1 MKSVIEIKNL
11 CVNFQHVNAVKN
23 INLSIPEG
31 ETLGLVGESG
41 SGKSVTSLAIMGL
54 LPDPQAK
61 VTQGEILYKEKN
73 LLELSQKQLTKIR
86 GKKITMIFQEPMTSL
101 NPVFK
106 IGDQIIETIVLHQNL
121 SKKEAEQKALALLEE
136 VGISDPER
144 KINDYPHQLSGGQ
157 RQRVMIAIAMACEP
171 DLMICDEPT
180 TALDVTIQKQVL
192 ELLVALQ
199 KNHKMS
205 LLFISHDLSVVAE
218 LAHHVAVMKKG
229 VIVEQGKAV
238 DIFTN
243 PQDPYTKGLLAC
255 RPSLGDNPKRL
266 LTVKDFS
273 KGSLPPEKLE
283 IKTEKTFDDV
293 KNPVILE
300 VKNCTK
306 TFPIQSGL
314 FGRTTGSFTAVNNVS
329 FNLRK
334 GMTLGLVGESGS
346 GKTTLGRTILHLTQ
360 PTKGE
365 ILYRGQ
371 NLSFLN
377 KKEMREMRKK
387 IQIIFQDPYSSLN
400 PRKTVGEIVTA
411 PMIIHKIP
419 NKKQKALE
427 LLERVG
433 LSPDHYGRYPHEFS
447 GGQRQRISIARTL
460 TLKPEFIICDES
472 VSALDVSIQAQV
484 LNLLQ
489 DLQEEFDLTYIFI
502 SHDLNVVKYFS
513 DEIIVM
519 KEGKIV
525 ERATPTEIYKSPQM
539 DYTKKLI
546 DSIPKSPSMIMDPNK
561 TL

>member
-11 CVNFQHVNAVKN
+11 CVNFQHINAVKN
-23 INLSIPEG
+23 INLTIPEG

-41 SGKSVTSLAIMGL
+41 SGKSVTSLAVMGL
-54 LPDPQAK
+54 LPEPQAK
-61 VTQGEILYKEKN
+61 VTQGEILYKGQN
-73 LLELSQKQLTKIR
+73 LLELSQKELTKIR

-106 IGDQIIETIVLHQNL
+106 IGDQIIETIILHQKL
-121 SKKEAEQKALALLEE
+121 SKKEARQKALDLLEE
-136 VGISDPER
+136 VGIPDSER

-192 ELLVALQ
+192 ELLVTLQ
-199 KNHKMS
+199 KNHKMG

-218 LAHHVAVMKKG
+218 LAHYVAVMKKG
-229 VIVEQGKAV
+229 VIVEQGKAA
-238 DIFTN
+238 DIFTR

-273 KGSLPPEKLE
+273 KDSLPPEKLE
-283 IKTEKTFDDV
+283 IKTERKFDDK

-306 TFPIQSGL
+306 KFPIQSGL
-314 FGRTTGSFTAVNNVS
+314 FGRTKGHFTAVNNVS

-360 PTKGE
+360 PTEGE
-365 ILYRGQ
+365 VLYRGQ
-371 NLSFLN
+371 NLSLLN

-411 PMIIHKIP
+411 PM
-419 NKKQKALE
+419 
-427 LLERVG
+427 
-433 LSPDHYGRYPHEFS
+433 
-447 GGQRQRISIARTL
+447 
-460 TLKPEFIICDES
+460 
-472 VSALDVSIQAQV
+472 
-484 LNLLQ
+484 
-489 DLQEEFDLTYIFI
+489 
-502 SHDLNVVKYFS
+502 
-513 DEIIVM
+513 
-519 KEGKIV
+519 
-525 ERATPTEIYKSPQM
+525 
-539 DYTKKLI
+539 
-546 DSIPKSPSMIMDPNK
+546 
-561 TL
+561 